1 MAGNSPFTYHCH
13 KPLLTLRVLIVEDE
27 TSSYK
32 NLLSILKEVAPEA
45 EVAGN
50 TESVAETVAWL
61 TTNSLPDLIFMDIHL
76 SDDSAFAIF
85 NQIEV
90 NVPIVFTT
98 AYDQY
103 ALDAFRVNSIDYLLK
118 PIKAK
123 DVRRAI
129 DKFHKI
135 SKLDLADYLG
145 RMGLLANV
153 TRWAQRIL
161 VPYKD
166 MLVPVC
172 VDDISF
178 IYSTEKNTTVC
189 LRNGEQ
195 LYCHKSLESLITSLD
210 PKKFYRANKQFA
222 VNRDSVRK
230 ITVWYDS
237 RLLVTLDNPTPERLF
252 ISKNRAADFK
262 QWMTYG

>member
-1 MAGNSPFTYHCH
+1 M
-13 KPLLTLRVLIVEDE
+13 RVLIVEDE

-32 NLLSILKEVAPEA
+32 NLLSILKEVEPEI

-50 TESVAETVAWL
+50 TESVAETVRWL
-61 TTNSLPDLIFMDIHL
+61 STNVLPDLIFMDIHL

-129 DKFHKI
+129 EKFHKI
-135 SKLDLADYLG
+135 
-145 RMGLLANV
+145 N
-153 TRWAQRIL
+153 
-161 VPYKD
+161 
-166 MLVPVC
+166 ML
-172 VDDISF
+172 DISY
-178 IYSTEKNTTVC
+178 IYSTDKNTTVC
-189 LRNGEQ
+189 LKSGEQ
-195 LYCHKSLESLITSLD
+195 LNCHKSLESLLTNLD
-210 PKKFYRANKQFA
+210 PQKFFRANKQFA
-222 VNRDSVRK
+222 VNRDSVRN

-237 RLLVTLDNPTPERLF
+237 RLLITLDNTTPERLF
-252 ISKNRAADFK
+252 ISKNRAAEFK
-262 QWMTYG
+262 QWMMSS

>member
-1 MAGNSPFTYHCH
+1 M
-13 KPLLTLRVLIVEDE
+13 RVLIVEDE

-32 NLLSILKEVAPEA
+32 NLLSILKEVEPEI

-50 TESVAETVAWL
+50 TESVAETVRWL
-61 TTNSLPDLIFMDIHL
+61 STNVLPDLIFMDIHL

-129 DKFHKI
+129 EKFHKI
-135 SKLDLADYLG
+135 
-145 RMGLLANV
+145 N
-153 TRWAQRIL
+153 
-161 VPYKD
+161 
-166 MLVPVC
+166 ML
-172 VDDISF
+172 DISY
-178 IYSTEKNTTVC
+178 IYSTDKNTTVC
-189 LRNGEQ
+189 LKSGEQ
-195 LYCHKSLESLITSLD
+195 LNCHKSLESLLTNLD
-210 PKKFYRANKQFA
+210 PQKFFRAK
-222 VNRDSVRK
+222 
-230 ITVWYDS
+230 
-237 RLLVTLDNPTPERLF
+237 PEHC
-252 ISKNRAADFK
+252 N
-262 QWMTYG
+262 